1 MIENIEEQKKFKR
14 TSFNPKTEI
23 IPVGFDTVFKKIFGS
38 GDNNKYIRYLLKK
51 ILKIEPQNIKILN
64 SERIGIKKKIQQ

>member
-1 MIENIEEQKKFKR
+1 MKEEFYDRKYWRTKKFKR

-51 ILKIEPQNIKILN
+51 ILKIEH
-64 SERIGIKKKIQQ
+64 RR